1 MSDDKGI
8 TSDDLARISAC
19 LEIVGYTLALLAL
32 EKTSS
37 DKKSDANTMKKESI
51 RMALNQLYEKLS

>member
-8 TSDDLARISAC
+8 TSDDLARISGC
-19 LEIVGYTLALLAL
+19 LEIFGYMLALLAL

-37 DKKSDANTMKKESI
+37 DPKDEDSVKKES
-51 RMALNQLYEKLS
+51 MTLALNRLYKKLS